1 MVSLAVALMLQAG
14 GPAVLPKREYNGIGR
29 ALPVTV
35 RPIPAVARLTL
46 ALYAAG
52 EESAWREA
60 PLARES
66 ADLAKLFPEL
76 WTAKRASVLYVQAR
90 INGRDDGTPLVLQPM
105 TNPPVARLNADGKTI
120 DFLPDEDQEFAGY
133 RAYPDRNLQLRT
145 SMGDLEF
152 RLRPDC
158 APNTVVHV
166 RGFVTGGLYT
176 DTIWHRIVAKH
187 PVNGNP
193 FVIQGGDP
201 AGTGSGGPGW
211 AYALEKSSLPHD
223 FGVVSIARST
233 DPNTNGCQLFVALSR
248 DGTKH
253 LDGKYAAFGQLV
265 KGADVLRKLAAVP
278 VGKQDRP
285 LDPPK
290 IREAR
295 LVEAGPYAG
304 RQIR

>member
-1 MVSLAVALMLQAG
+1 MVALAVMAIQSG
-14 GPAVLPKREYNGIGR
+14 GIGILPRREYNGVGR
-29 ALPVTV
+29 NLPVIV
-35 RPIPAVARLTL
+35 RPLPADARLTL
-46 ALYAAG
+46 AVYIAG
-52 EESAWREA
+52 ELSAWKES

-76 WTAKRASVLYVQAR
+76 WTAKRPDVLYVQAR
-90 INGRDDGTPLVLQPM
+90 INGQDAGSPLVLQPM
-105 TNPPVARLNADGKTI
+105 TNPPVVRLNADGKTI

-133 RAYPDRNLQLRT
+133 RAYPDRHLQLRT
-145 SMGDLEF
+145 SMGDMEF

-158 APNTVVHV
+158 APNTVTHV
-166 RGFVTGGLYT
+166 RGFVTGGLYS

-211 AYALEKSSLPHD
+211 AYALEKSRLPHD
-223 FGVVSIARST
+223 FGVISIARST

-248 DGTKH
+248 EGTKH

-265 KGADVLRKLAAVP
+265 KGAEVLRKIAAVP
-278 VGKQDRP
+278 VGAQDRP
-285 LDPPK
+285 VDPPK

-295 LVEAGPYAG
+295 LVPAEPYLSA
-304 RQIR
+304 QIR